1 MRQYFLL
8 QFSILNRQL
17 DDFGIKP
24 LYGYITGAMLFI
36 GLTIYLWYA
45 TPYAP
50 YLYALIGLS
59 MTSVLADAGKI
70 NFIRQHFPKNE
81 FMRIRMAE
89 HLLAISPFLLGL
101 CLHKEWLMAF
111 VMIASA
117 LLLSFSSSV
126 PSVSMIIPTPFSRY
140 PFEFPI
146 GFRKNLIVLLLAA
159 FLLIMAIAYTNA
171 NLGLFSCALVL
182 LMCLS
187 FYMSSEQ
194 PYLVWIYNLRPSDFI
209 MLKIRNALIAATL
222 LFLPYAITLMVVFPS
237 HAIYLLVIY
246 ILGLLYLI
254 TAILGKYAFYPSAM
268 NLPQGFVMA
277 LSFWF
282 PPLLLFLIPYFYRR
296 SLLKLQP
303 YLS

>member
-1 MRQYFLL
+1 MRDYFSL
-8 QFSILNRQL
+8 QFTILNRQL
-17 DDFGIKP
+17 DEFGIKP
-24 LYGYITGAMLFI
+24 VIGYIAVALLFS
-36 GLTIYLWYA
+36 GFTLYLWYA
-45 TPYAP
+45 TSYAP
-50 YLYALIGLS
+50 YIYTLTGLS
-59 MTSVLADAGKI
+59 LTGLLADAVKI

-81 FMRIRMAE
+81 FMQIRMAE
-89 HLLAISPFLLGL
+89 HFLTISPFLSGL
-101 CLHKEWLMAF
+101 LLHEEWLMAV

-117 LLLSFSSSV
+117 VMLSVSSFI
-126 PSVSMIIPTPFSRY
+126 PSVSMVIPTPFSRY

-146 GFRKNLIVLLLAA
+146 GFRKNLIALLLAG

-171 NLGLFSCALVL
+171 NLGLFACALVML
-182 LMCLS
+182 LCLT
-187 FYMSSEQ
+187 FYMSAEPS
-194 PYLVWIYNLRPSDFI
+194 YLVWIYNRHPSDFLL
-209 MLKIRNALIAATL
+209 LKIRNALLSVTL
-222 LFLPYAITLMVVFPS
+222 LLLPFAITLMIVFPS
-237 HAIYLLVIY
+237 HSLHLMIIY

>member
-1 MRQYFLL
+1 MRQYVSL
-8 QFSILNRQL
+8 QFTILNRQL
-17 DDFGIKP
+17 DEFGIKP
-24 LYGYITGAMLFI
+24 VIGYIALALLFS
-36 GLTIYLWYA
+36 GFTLYLWYA
-45 TPYAP
+45 TSYAP
-50 YLYALIGLS
+50 YLYALTGLGL
-59 MTSVLADAGKI
+59 TSLLADAGKI

-117 LLLSFSSSV
+117 LLLSFSSSI
-126 PSVSMIIPTPFSRY
+126 PSVSMVIPTPFSRY

-159 FLLIMAIAYTNA
+159 FLLIMAIVYTNA
-171 NLGLFSCALVL
+171 NLGLFACALVML
-182 LMCLS
+182 LCLT
-187 FYMSSEQ
+187 FYMSAEPS
-194 PYLVWIYNLRPSDFI
+194 YLVWIHNRQPADFLS
-209 MLKIRNALIAATL
+209 LKIKNALVSSTL
-222 LFLPYAITLMVVFPS
+222 LLLPYAITLVIAFPS
-237 HAIYLLVIY
+237 HSMYLLIIY
-246 ILGLLYLI
+246 FLGLLYLT